1 MTIESGLID
10 LLVRSSLLLAL
21 IWLAAVCVRKAGG
34 SAAMRHMIWLFGL
47 GALLLFPLLSVLMPP
62 LQLPV
67 LPATA
72 PPAAA
77 EMVMSAPA
85 VATPAVPAA
94 VPAPTNSIGLGDLFL
109 ILYVTV
115 AIGLLGRF
123 ALGHY
128 LLARLWR
135 RARPAD
141 GAHWQELLD
150 GLTRLA
156 GIRRPVMLRIA
167 TGPAMPMTW
176 GTLRP
181 RVLLPAE
188 AAGWT
193 DERRRVVLLHEL
205 AHVARA
211 DSLSRSVAAIICA
224 LYWGH
229 PAIWYAAR
237 RMRLEQEHACDD
249 LVLSLGAKAS
259 VYARNL
265 LDVAS
270 AFQPPAIVGSMSV
283 AMARTSE
290 LEHRLTAILRRGPR
304 RRSSARFVTGSGAAA
319 LAATLLV
326 ATVVPVAALQQAP
339 ARTIDPPRAPSFPI
353 QPTAAHAP
361 SPLTAPSV
369 PSPVTTPSPVA
380 APSVPKA
387 IAREPVSSEDYDAMR
402 ARYDRE
408 LDVYNRQLE
417 DYNRA
422 VDAHERQVEDLRAR
436 GNLANSGNTGN
447 SGNSGNWGNPGIPA
461 SPGRPGIAPTPPVSP
476 VAPTWPTPPMAREAV
491 AATAA
496 VPAKPPT

>member
-1 MTIESGLID
+1 
-10 LLVRSSLLLAL
+10 
-21 IWLAAVCVRKAGG
+21 
-34 SAAMRHMIWLFGL
+34 
-47 GALLLFPLLSVLMPP
+47 
-62 LQLPV
+62 
-67 LPATA
+67 
-72 PPAAA
+72 
-77 EMVMSAPA
+77 MSAPA
-85 VATPAVPAA
+85 AAPAAAATPFAA
-94 VPAPTNSIGLGDLFL
+94 PAPSDSIGLGDLFL
-109 ILYVTV
+109 LLYLTV

-150 GLTRLA
+150 GLTKLA
-156 GIRRPVMLRIA
+156 GIRRPVALRIA

-181 RVLLPAE
+181 RVLFPAD

-270 AFQPPAIVGSMSV
+270 AFRPPAIVGSLSV

-326 ATVVPVAALQQAP
+326 ATVVPVAALQRAP
-339 ARTIDPPRAPSFPI
+339 ARTIDPPR
-353 QPTAAHAP
+353 TVAASTP
-361 SPLTAPSV
+361 VTAPSV
-369 PSPVTTPSPVA
+369 PSPALVPSPASHVA
-380 APSVPKA
+380 APLPPAAPAVLKPF
-387 IAREPVSSEDYDAMR
+387 ARKPGSTESYEVMR
-402 ARYDRE
+402 ARYERE
-408 LDVYNRQLE
+408 LDVYNRQVE
-417 DYNRA
+417 DYHRA
-422 VDAHERQVEDLRAR
+422 VEEHHRQVAELRAQ

-461 SPGRPGIAPTPPVSP
+461 RPGQPGIPPTPPTSP
-476 VAPTWPTPPMAREAV
+476 TAPTWPTAPMAREVV
-491 AATAA
+491 AAVAA